1 MSRPHVLRIPRSDE
15 EEGSFVLVHVQ
26 PSSSKKARPLDV
38 RIVATEGTSPY
49 LVTLKH
55 SSIQTLRPKD
65 SPCTSEEWEQILES
79 LLLGQEV
86 VPDIHLTAAVRSG
99 LQITVR
105 KKVQRITASR
115 PHAQF
120 RHLMLLMS
128 FTELQRLGVIN
139 LQEDESEAVELFD
152 WCGLA
157 LESTNNAR
165 TELASAKAKAEECEQ
180 AVSELTKQLDE
191 LVQAKAEHEAA
202 LLDKFRLLLNEKKA
216 KIREQRDV
224 IKSGG
229 LDATTLGTSNRPDSE
244 DDGGKVEGDD
254 DDDDNNR
261 GTTLLAKTARRPL
274 GARKPKRKAPAT
286 YLSTD
291 SDDGFDVMDIDRPKQ
306 GDGDHGNSS
315 GDEKQTSDEDDQAT
329 ASEPEDISLTAND
342 QGKSHSRGIAT
353 TASVTAAAAPSPRT
367 TRQASAGKP
376 VATRARKPPPTAST
390 ANKDGGSETESDD
403 EL

>member
-15 EEGSFVLVHVQ
+15 DEGSFVLVHVQ

-49 LVTLKH
+49 VVTLKH
-55 SSIQTLRPKD
+55 GSIQTLRPKD

-86 VPDIHLTAAVRSG
+86 VPDIHLTAAVGSG

-115 PHAQF
+115 PMPNFGTSAAH
-120 RHLMLLMS
+120 
-128 FTELQRLGVIN
+128 QRLGVIN
-139 LQEDESEAVELFD
+139 LPEDEGEAVELFD

-180 AVSELTKQLDE
+180 AVSELTKQLDR

-216 KIREQRDV
+216 KIREQHDV

-229 LDATTLGTSNRPDSE
+229 INSTTHATSNQPDSE
-244 DDGGKVEGDD
+244 DDEGKVEEYNDRD
-254 DDDDNNR
+254 AKS
-261 GTTLLAKTARRPL
+261 LAKTARRPPV
-274 GARKPKRKAPAT
+274 ARKPKRKAPAAD
-286 YLSTD
+286 LSTD
-291 SDDGFDVMDIDRPKQ
+291 SDDGFDVMDVDQPKQ
-306 GDGDHGNSS
+306 DDGDHGNSS

-329 ASEPEDISLTAND
+329 ASESEIISPAAND
-342 QGKSHSRGIAT
+342 QAKSSGQGK
-353 TASVTAAAAPSPRT
+353 AAAASATAAPAPSPPT
-367 TRQASAGKP
+367 TRQASVGKP
-376 VATRARKPPPTAST
+376 IATRARKPPPKAS
-390 ANKDGGSETESDD
+390 AAYKDDGSETESDD

>member
-15 EEGSFVLVHVQ
+15 DEGSFVLIHVQ

-49 LVTLKH
+49 VVTLKH

-65 SPCTSEEWEQILES
+65 SPCTSEEWEQILEF

-86 VPDIHLTAAVRSG
+86 VPDIHLTAAVGSG
-99 LQITVR
+99 LQIT
-105 KKVQRITASR
+105 
-115 PHAQF
+115 
-120 RHLMLLMS
+120 
-128 FTELQRLGVIN
+128 QRLGLIN

-157 LESTNNAR
+157 LEFTNNAR

-180 AVSELTKQLDE
+180 AVSELTKQLEE

-202 LLDKFRLLLNEKKA
+202 LLNKFRLLLNEKKA
-216 KIREQRDV
+216 KIREQHDV

-229 LDATTLGTSNRPDSE
+229 LNSTTLATSSQLDCK
-244 DDGGKVEGDD
+244 DDGGKVEENDD
-254 DDDDNNR
+254 RDA
-261 GTTLLAKTARRPL
+261 TSLAKSARRPPV
-274 GARKPKRKAPAT
+274 ARKSKRKAPAAD
-286 YLSTD
+286 LSSD
-291 SDDGFDVMDIDRPKQ
+291 SDDEVDAMDVDLPKQ
-306 GDGDHGNSS
+306 GGGDHGNSS

-329 ASEPEDISLTAND
+329 ASEPDDISPTAND
-342 QGKSHSRGIAT
+342 QAKSPGRGMAA
-353 TASVTAAAAPSPRT
+353 TASVTAAPAPSSPT

-376 VATRARKPPPTAST
+376 IATRARKPPPSKAS
-390 ANKDGGSETESDD
+390 AAYKDDGSETESDD

>member
-15 EEGSFVLVHVQ
+15 DEGSFVLVHVQ

-49 LVTLKH
+49 VVTLKH
-55 SSIQTLRPKD
+55 NSIQTLRPKD

-86 VPDIHLTAAVRSG
+86 VPDIHLTAAVGSD

-105 KKVQRITASR
+105 KKVQRIT
-115 PHAQF
+115 
-120 RHLMLLMS
+120 
-128 FTELQRLGVIN
+128 QRLGVIN

-157 LESTNNAR
+157 LEFTNNAR
-165 TELASAKAKAEECEQ
+165 TELASAKAKAEECDQ

-216 KIREQRDV
+216 KIREQHDV

-229 LDATTLGTSNRPDSE
+229 SNSTTLATSSQPDFE
-244 DDGGKVEGDD
+244 DDGEKVEEDD
-254 DDDDNNR
+254 DRDA
-261 GTTLLAKTARRPL
+261 TSLAKTARRPPVR
-274 GARKPKRKAPAT
+274 RKPKRKAPAAD
-286 YLSTD
+286 LSTD
-291 SDDGFDVMDIDRPKQ
+291 SDDGFDVMDVDQPKQ
-306 GDGDHGNSS
+306 GREDYGNSS

-329 ASEPEDISLTAND
+329 ASEPEDISPTVND
-342 QGKSHSRGIAT
+342 QEKSPGRGMAA
-353 TASVTAAAAPSPRT
+353 TASVTASPAPSPPT

-376 VATRARKPPPTAST
+376 IATRTRKPPPKAST
-390 ANKDGGSETESDD
+390 ACKDDGSETESDD